1 MNVDVKTSQRSADYE
16 VLSPWA
22 DADPVPLRGIAP
34 RPADL
39 AGRKIGLYSNRKRAA
54 LLTLGAVEWELL
66 EKFPTVQTSWYECST
81 INTPE
86 MLTEGRVTCEAW
98 VARVEAVVRAVADG
112 GSGTKFLVHDAISV
126 EDLQRPA
133 VA

>member
-22 DADPVPLRGIAP
+22 DADPVPLRGISP

-39 AGRKIGLYSNRKRAA
+39 AGRKIGLFSNRKRAA
-54 LLTLGAVEWELL
+54 VLTLGAVERELL
-66 EKFPTVQTSWYECST
+66 EKFPTAQTSWYESST

-86 MLTEGRVTCEAW
+86 MLTEGRAKFAAW
-98 VARVEAVVRAVADG
+98 VASVDAVVLSVAD
-112 GSGTKFLVHDAISV
+112 
-126 EDLQRPA
+126 
-133 VA
+133 

>member
-1 MNVDVKTSQRSADYE
+1 MNVNVEMRGTEYE

-39 AGRKIGLYSNRKRAA
+39 AGKKIGLFSNRKRAA
-54 LLTLGAVEWELL
+54 LLTLGAVERELL
-66 EKFPTVQTSWYECST
+66 ERFPTVQTSWYECST

-86 MLTEGRVTCEAW
+86 MLTEGKAKFAAW
-98 VARVEAVVRAVADG
+98 VAGVDAVVLSVAD
-112 GSGTKFLVHDAISV
+112 
-126 EDLQRPA
+126 
-133 VA
+133 

>member
-39 AGRKIGLYSNRKRAA
+39 AGKKIGLYSNRKRAA
-54 LLTLGAVEWELL
+54 LLTLGAVERELL
-66 EKFPTVQTSWYECST
+66 EQFPTARTSWYECST

-86 MLTEGRVTCEAW
+86 MLTEGKAKFEAW
-98 VARVEAVVRAVADG
+98 VASVDAVVLSVAD
-112 GSGTKFLVHDAISV
+112 
-126 EDLQRPA
+126 
-133 VA
+133 

>member
-1 MNVDVKTSQRSADYE
+1 MTIGAEINQRSTEYE

-39 AGRKIGLYSNRKRAA
+39 AGKKIGLYSNRKRAA
-54 LLTLGAVEWELL
+54 QLILGVFERELL
-66 EKFPTVQTSWYECST
+66 EKFPTAQTSWYACTT

-86 MLTEGRVTCEAW
+86 MLTEGRAKFEAW
-98 VARVEAVVRAVADG
+98 VDSVDAVVLSVAD
-112 GSGTKFLVHDAISV
+112 
-126 EDLQRPA
+126 
-133 VA
+133 